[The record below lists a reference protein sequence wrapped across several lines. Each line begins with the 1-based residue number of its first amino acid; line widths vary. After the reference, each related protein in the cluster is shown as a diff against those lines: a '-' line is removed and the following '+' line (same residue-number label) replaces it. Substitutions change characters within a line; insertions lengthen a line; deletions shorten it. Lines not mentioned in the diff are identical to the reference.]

1 MLFLAAFIG
10 SQSWHLTVYV
20 EGLNLPE
27 TPSMPGIKDAKTILI
42 IGATA
47 GIGRSLAYAI
57 HDLPTE
63 PTVIVAGRR
72 QDRIDEITQ
81 KSGRFGGITVD
92 LLAGR
97 EALKKFTEDV
107 IVQWPEVCRLRAC
120 TKIGFLMLTFHGSWM
135 Q

>member
-1 MLFLAAFIG
+1 MD
-10 SQSWHLTVYV
+10 V
-20 EGLNLPE
+20 EGLGLPE
-27 TPSMPGIKDAKTILI
+27 TPNMPGIKDAKTILI

-47 GIGRSLAYAI
+47 GIGRSLAHAI

-63 PTVIVAGRR
+63 PTVIIAGRR
-72 QDRIDEITQ
+72 QNRIDEVTQ

-107 IVQWPEVCRLRAC
+107 IAKWPEVCHPKSCAEN
-120 TKIGFLMLTFHGSWM
+120 GFTYVDVVM
-135 Q
+135 